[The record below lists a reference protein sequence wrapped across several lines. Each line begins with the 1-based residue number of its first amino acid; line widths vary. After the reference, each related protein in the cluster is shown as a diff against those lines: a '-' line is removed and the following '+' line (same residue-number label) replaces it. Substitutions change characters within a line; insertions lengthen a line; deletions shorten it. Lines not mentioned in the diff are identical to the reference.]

1 MRPATAHR
9 ANVSKPTRSFR
20 AKFTKHAIF
29 KGLIRLAGERADVG
43 QRGDRGVI
51 SDFLQ
56 NVVKVNL

>member
-9 ANVSKPTRSFR
+9 ANVSKPTRR